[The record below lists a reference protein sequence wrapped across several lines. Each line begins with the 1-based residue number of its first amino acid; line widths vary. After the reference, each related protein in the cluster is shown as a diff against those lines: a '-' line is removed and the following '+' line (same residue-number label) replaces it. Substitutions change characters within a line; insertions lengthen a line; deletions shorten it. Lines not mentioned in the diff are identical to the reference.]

1 MFLRHWPISA
11 SCSGGLSGVIKIAHL
26 ICPLILSRSEEA
38 AMKSWASRCRLLL
51 FPTSSSITNPSE
63 IHSWAPDG
71 SVAGVIDVAP
81 LMIIE
86 IGYLLKGKPCY
97 PFNFLG
103 QCSWVL
109 RLLWGIFE
117 DLVQNPTGVHRPPLT
132 LDQEPRQFCTP
143 LSAFLSHMHSLSL
156 FLSYWF
162 NIYRLELLESFPWN

>member
-26 ICPLILSRSEEA
+26 ICPLILSHSEEA

-97 PFNFLG
+97 PFPWAVFM
-103 QCSWVL
+103 SVEITL
-109 RLLWGIFE
+109 RDLWGPGAKPHWSPQASTDFGSRAKAVLHSVISI
-117 DLVQNPTGVHRPPLT
+117 LVTH
-132 LDQEPRQFCTP
+132 
-143 LSAFLSHMHSLSL
+143 AFTQ
-156 FLSYWF
+156 
-162 NIYRLELLESFPWN
+162 SFPKLLI